1 MTLYETIFIV
11 RQDMAPSQVDALS
24 EKYAGILRDGGGSV
38 KKTEYCGLRTL
49 AYPIKKNNKGHYVL
63 MNISSNPEAIKEVER
78 QMYLSD
84 DVIRYM
90 SVCVDSHKEGPSSL
104 LKSSRNSNIRD
115 ISMTT
120 GRDSGHHG
128 SSHGRSAPS
137 SASASEDSTPAAA
150 E

>member
-24 EKYAGILRDGGGSV
+24 EKYSGLIRDGGGSV

-63 MNISSNPEAIKEVER
+63 MNVASNPAAIKEVER

-90 SVCVDSHKEGPSSL
+90 SVCVDAHKDGPSAL

-115 ISMTT
+115 ISMTVS
-120 GRDSGHHG
+120 GRDSGHHNKSHGSDDG
-128 SSHGRSAPS
+128 SSNDA
-137 SASASEDSTPAAA
+137 TPAQA

>member
-24 EKYAGILRDGGGSV
+24 EKYSGLIRDGGGSV

-63 MNISSNPEAIKEVER
+63 MNIASNSEALKEVER

-90 SVCVDSHKEGPSSL
+90 SGCVDAHKDGPSAL

-115 ISMTT
+115 ISMTVS
-120 GRDSGHHG
+120 GRDSAHHNKPYG
-128 SSHGRSAPS
+128 SADDS
-137 SASASEDSTPAAA
+137 SNDDTSVESE
-150 E
+150 